1 MPPSYSPLPPLPQ
14 PTREVFDP
22 FNSTSTGHQHADSSI
37 SSSTSWR
44 ASRTHKLSHQLR
56 DITGGGGARHIS
68 HFVGAGSENF
78 SRDGRKGNGDWGKSA
93 PGLRGDACRD
103 IRDMMQGTRKRGS
116 EGTAESSTSK
126 KATMTMTIARED
138 GGSQGTS
145 EGLQN
150 WQGKL
155 STDKTLI
162 STAKSDPQLR
172 KALGWSTVVAT
183 EKSDDGGP
191 STTPPPRTP
200 NPPPPPQIFSGLN
213 IYLNG
218 STLPHIS
225 DHKLKHLLAQ
235 HGANISIALGRRTVT
250 HVILSDKGRLA
261 AGKIQKEVTKI
272 GGKGVKFVGV
282 RWVLDSIEK
291 GKRQPESRYEVVRLA
306 MKGQRSVL
314 GMGIGNSD
322 RREERN
328 DERYT
333 IDGREDEQKRYM
345 TDA

>member
-1 MPPSYSPLPPLPQ
+1 MPPSHPPLPPPPQ
-14 PTREVFDP
+14 PTREIIDP

-37 SSSTSWR
+37 SSSTGWR
-44 ASRTHKLSHQLR
+44 VSRTHKLSHQLR
-56 DITGGGGARHIS
+56 DTTGGGGRHVSDLI
-68 HFVGAGSENF
+68 GAGSGNF
-78 SRDGRKGNGDWGKSA
+78 GRKGNGDWERRA
-93 PGLRGDACRD
+93 PGLPGDACRD

-116 EGTAESSTSK
+116 EGTAESLTSK
-126 KATMTMTIARED
+126 KKATATTIERED
-138 GGSQGTS
+138 GGSEGTN
-145 EGLQN
+145 EGLQY

-162 STAKSDPQLR
+162 SSVKSDPQQS
-172 KALGWSTVVAT
+172 KAPGWSTAVAI

-191 STTPPPRTP
+191 STETRTLDPPS
-200 NPPPPPQIFSGLN
+200 PPQIFSGLN

-250 HVILSDKGRLA
+250 HVILSDRGRLA
-261 AGKIQKEVTKI
+261 AGKIQKEVTKV

-291 GKRQPESRYEVVRLA
+291 GRRQPESRYEVVRLA

-328 DERYT
+328 DDDTRLMVEKT
-333 IDGREDEQKRYM
+333 NKSDS
-345 TDA
+345 

>member
-1 MPPSYSPLPPLPQ
+1 MPPSYPPLPPLPQ

-44 ASRTHKLSHQLR
+44 ASRAHKLSHQLR
-56 DITGGGGARHIS
+56 DTTGRGGARHVS
-68 HFVGAGSENF
+68 HLVGAGSENF
-78 SRDGRKGNGDWGKSA
+78 SRDGPKGNGDWGKSA
-93 PGLRGDACRD
+93 PGLREDACRD

-126 KATMTMTIARED
+126 KKAMTTTIERED
-138 GGSQGTS
+138 GGSQGIN
-145 EGLQN
+145 EGLQG
-150 WQGKL
+150 WQGQL
-155 STDKTLI
+155 STHE
-162 STAKSDPQLR
+162 SDPQLR
-172 KALGWSTVVAT
+172 KALGWSTAMAT
-183 EKSDDGGP
+183 EKPDNGGP
-191 STTPPPRTP
+191 STTPPPPRTP
-200 NPPPPPQIFSGLN
+200 DPPPPPQIFSGLN

-235 HGANISIALGRRTVT
+235 HGANISIALGPRTVT

-282 RWVLDSIEK
+282 QWVLDSIEK
-291 GKRQPESRYEVVRLA
+291 GRRQPESRYEVVRLA

-322 RREERN
+322 REERN

-333 IDGREDEQKRYM
+333 IDGRQNEQKRHM

>member
-1 MPPSYSPLPPLPQ
+1 MPPSYPPLPPLPQ

-22 FNSTSTGHQHADSSI
+22 FNSTSTGHQQADSSI

-56 DITGGGGARHIS
+56 DITGRGGARHVS
-68 HFVGAGSENF
+68 HLVGVGNENL
-78 SRDGRKGNGDWGKSA
+78 SRDGRKGNEDWGKSA

-103 IRDMMQGTRKRGS
+103 IRDMMQGTRKKGS

-126 KATMTMTIARED
+126 KKATTTIEHED

-145 EGLQN
+145 EGLQD

-155 STDKTLI
+155 STDK
-162 STAKSDPQLR
+162 SYPQLR

-183 EKSDDGGP
+183 EKPDDGGP

-200 NPPPPPQIFSGLN
+200 DPPPPPQIFSGLN

-261 AGKIQKEVTKI
+261 AGKIQKEVTKV

-291 GKRQPESRYEVVRLA
+291 GRRQPESRYEVVRLA

-333 IDGREDEQKRYM
+333 IDGQEDEQKRHM